1 MKKKLTLE
9 LEALVVDSVET
20 SPGAAGR
27 GTVHGQDATTV
38 CQPTPPEYEPD
49 CTCVESCLCP
59 SNAYYCATVMATV
72 ISCDYSENNSCE
84 YNNTGLTSVTCGG
97 VSCNRCMD

>member
-9 LEALVVDSVET
+9 VEALAVDSFET
-20 SPGAAGR
+20 SDAGQAR
-27 GTVHGQDATTV
+27 GTVQGLGSD
-38 CQPTPPEYEPD
+38 PELTAECGD
-49 CTCVESCLCP
+49 CTCVDSCLCP
-59 SNAYYCATVMATV
+59 TNAYYCATVMATA

-97 VSCNRCMD
+97 ISCNRCTD